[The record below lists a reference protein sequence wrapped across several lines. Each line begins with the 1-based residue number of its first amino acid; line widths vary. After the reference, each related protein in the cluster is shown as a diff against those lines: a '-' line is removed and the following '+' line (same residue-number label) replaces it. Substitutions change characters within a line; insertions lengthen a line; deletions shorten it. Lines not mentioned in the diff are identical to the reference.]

1 MVKYMLNHG
10 QSLDGVFRA
19 LADPTRRAMV
29 ERLSRAPAAVSELAE
44 PHAMSLAAVMQHLQV
59 LEQSGLVRTEKNGRT
74 RTCRIEAAAL
84 DLAGKWIADRRA
96 LWERRLDRLG
106 EILAD
111 SPVSPAPPAPPLGR
125 KKKKS

>member
-1 MVKYMLNHG
+1 MLNHEA
-10 QSLDGVFRA
+10 SLDGVFRA

-29 ERLSRAPAAVSELAE
+29 ERLSRAPAAVSELAQ

-59 LEQSGLVRTEKNGRT
+59 LQQTGLVRTEKIGRT
-74 RTCRIEAAAL
+74 RTCRIEAGAL

-106 EILAD
+106 EILAET
-111 SPVSPAPPAPPLGR
+111 PPPAPAPGR